1 MTKKKEPEKP
11 KPPPKTTKSQGPVA
25 PGRSTFIDEIIRKDE
40 SQASVG
46 PRRGST

>member
-11 KPPPKTTKSQGPVA
+11 KPPPKTTKSQGSVA

>member
-11 KPPPKTTKSQGPVA
+11 KPPPKTTKPQGPV
-25 PGRSTFIDEIIRKDE
+25 PLGRSTFIDNIIRKAE

-46 PRRGST
+46 TWKGST